1 MSKTTLVHL
10 VDPPYQF
17 LIVSDTCA
25 EFYLILNIF
34 LLVKWIFL
42 SWQIFIIKLEISRNI
57 RKLVVVANNIYQ
69 IL

>member
-1 MSKTTLVHL
+1 MSKTTLIHL

-34 LLVKWIFL
+34 
-42 SWQIFIIKLEISRNI
+42 
-57 RKLVVVANNIYQ
+57 
-69 IL
+69 